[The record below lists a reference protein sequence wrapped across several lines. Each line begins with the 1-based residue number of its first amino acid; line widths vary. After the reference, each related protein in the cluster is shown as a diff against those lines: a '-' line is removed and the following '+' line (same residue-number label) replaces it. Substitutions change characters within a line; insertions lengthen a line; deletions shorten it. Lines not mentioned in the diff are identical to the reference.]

1 MSFFL
6 PPPSL
11 PSLRLVLN
19 RILAEQ
25 PTPEVKNFMEQQLQ
39 LAESRILF
47 GSENKEGQVRQ
58 KPPVSLPGAKFQSL
72 ASTCI
77 QEHVPVIQNP
87 PTPAATPVGKKILK
101 RALPGRAGNCSRFK
115 MEIFEIWK
123 EGKFCPLSLPPGE
136 ISQLGQ
142 SWNTSPENFFS
153 SICMLVRTCFCY
165 PLLYYSE
172 Q

>member
-1 MSFFL
+1 
-6 PPPSL
+6 
-11 PSLRLVLN
+11 
-19 RILAEQ
+19 
-25 PTPEVKNFMEQQLQ
+25 MEQQLQ
-39 LAESRILF
+39 LGKSRILF

-123 EGKFCPLSLPPGE
+123 EGKLL
-136 ISQLGQ
+136 
-142 SWNTSPENFFS
+142 S
-153 SICMLVRTCFCY
+153 SIIATWRDFSTWTILEYKSWKFL
-165 PLLYYSE
+165 LLYLYVGQDLFLLSPTLLE
-172 Q
+172 RTVNSVEF